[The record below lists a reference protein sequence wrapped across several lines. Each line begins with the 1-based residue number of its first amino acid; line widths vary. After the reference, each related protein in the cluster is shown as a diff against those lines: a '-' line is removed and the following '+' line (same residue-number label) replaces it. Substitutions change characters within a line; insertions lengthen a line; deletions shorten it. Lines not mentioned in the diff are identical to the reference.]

1 MKLFKEIALFV
12 ECVLGR
18 GKKSGSLEHT
28 QTINET
34 EGAFNWKL
42 QVNKELQLSFS
53 KWVGICNCNTAVTM
67 LRINGSGKI
76 SGCIF
81 SIQC

>member
-1 MKLFKEIALFV
+1 MK
-12 ECVLGR
+12 CVLR
-18 GKKSGSLEHT
+18 EKKKWSGSSEYM

-42 QVNKELQLSFS
+42 QVNEELQLSFS
-53 KWVGICNCNTAVTM
+53 KWVRVCNCNTVVTM

>member
-1 MKLFKEIALFV
+1 M
-12 ECVLGR
+12 
-18 GKKSGSLEHT
+18 

-42 QVNKELQLSFS
+42 QVNEELQLSFS
-53 KWVGICNCNTAVTM
+53 KRVGVCNCNTVVTV

>member
-1 MKLFKEIALFV
+1 M
-12 ECVLGR
+12 
-18 GKKSGSLEHT
+18 

-42 QVNKELQLSFS
+42 QVNEELQWSSS
-53 KWVGICNCNTAVTM
+53 KGVSVCNCNTVETM